1 MGSIIRKFMYK
12 RECQKCK
19 LIELEMTDLFN
30 EVDTTRIPII
40 ELIKTRR
47 IRVEQI
53 KEGMRRRK
61 QNINRIYRNELYNH
75 NGVKI

>member
-1 MGSIIRKFMYK
+1 MGSIISKLMDK

-19 LIELEMTDLFN
+19 LIQLEMDDLFN

-40 ELIKTRR
+40 ELIKTRLMR
-47 IRVEQI
+47 AECM
-53 KEGMRRRK
+53 KEKMRRRK

>member
-1 MGSIIRKFMYK
+1 MGSIIMKFMYK

-47 IRVEQI
+47 IRVENT

-61 QNINRIYRNELYNH
+61 QNINRIYRNELYNC
-75 NGVKI
+75 NITS